1 MPDNLSM
8 KRALIIQSFAPLF
21 VIQFI
26 KYFDEKLFY
35 LVPKFFSLV
44 TSDFFLS
51 FEKMWNHPLFITM
64 ILEIICLLLIV
75 YSIITFFYF
84 SSSQKNG
91 YESKGES
98 LISIEKVQDT
108 GATFFMTYVLPMA
121 MDDLNKWR
129 GLVVF
134 FFLMLI
140 LYLLMS
146 KTNLYYQTPVLT
158 ILGYEVFS
166 FKFESTQLSD
176 YKDRV
181 CIGIS
186 RGKISVG
193 KSIKRKKISDNVF
206 FIYENVI

>member
-1 MPDNLSM
+1 MSDNLSM

-21 VIQFI
+21 AILFI
-26 KYFDEKLFY
+26 KYFDTKLFY

-91 YESKGES
+91 YVSKGES
-98 LISIEKVQDT
+98 LISIQKVQDT
-108 GATFFMTYVLPMA
+108 GVTFFMTYVLPMA
-121 MDDLNKWR
+121 MDDLNKCR

-134 FFLMLI
+134 FILMLI

-146 KTNLYYQTPVLT
+146 KTNLYYQNPVLT
-158 ILGYEVFS
+158 ILGYEVFY

-176 YKDRV
+176 YKDRE

-206 FIYENVI
+206 LIYENVL